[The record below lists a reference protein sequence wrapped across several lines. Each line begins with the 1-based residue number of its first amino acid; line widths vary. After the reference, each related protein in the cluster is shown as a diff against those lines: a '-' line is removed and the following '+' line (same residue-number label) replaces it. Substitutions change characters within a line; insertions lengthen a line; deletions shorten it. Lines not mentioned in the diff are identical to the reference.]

1 MTRIAELRVQLVGY
15 TTFVPPQIGE
25 DEDGPVYWTGAHAAN
40 RIFEAKPN
48 TLEFSPYPESAVPGR
63 MQSLV
68 EFAGRSCYESFDH
81 PNPRTASNKGY
92 LANTQEQGHGSIEEH
107 ASVSFYV
114 TGVSRSLT
122 HELIRHRHLSYSE
135 LSQRFVN
142 VETAAIVIP
151 PLLADAVDIDL
162 YEDGAISPFEEVQ
175 QYSAAVYGGLVEG
188 LTQTNVPRKQVREA
202 ARAVMA
208 NQTETKIVVTG
219 NLRAWK
225 EFLIKR
231 DSPHADAEIRRLAQ
245 EIGGQL
251 AGIAPNIFGG
261 SARAIWQDNEN
272 QELPA

>member
-1 MTRIAELRVQLVGY
+1 VTRIAELKVQLVGY
-15 TTFVPPQIGE
+15 TTFVPPCIGE
-25 DEDGPVYWTGAHAAN
+25 DADGQPIYWTGAHAAN
-40 RIFEAKPN
+40 RIAEAKPGSDAY
-48 TLEFSPYPESAVPGR
+48 SPYPESAVPGR

-92 LANTQEQGHGSIEEH
+92 LANTQDHGHGSIEEH

-135 LSQRFVN
+135 LSQRFVD
-142 VETAAIVIP
+142 VTEAKLVVP
-151 PLLADAVDIDL
+151 PALEDSDISFQM
-162 YEDGAISPFEEVQ
+162 EQKHVSN
-175 QYSAAVYGGLVEG
+175 VYGHIVHILQNEG
-188 LTQTNVPRKQVREA
+188 VQGKKAREA
-202 ARAVMA
+202 ARAVMP
-208 NQTETKIVVTG
+208 NMTESKIVVTG

-251 AGIAPNIFGG
+251 AGIAPNLFGG
-261 SARAIWQDNEN
+261 SARAIWQDNED
-272 QELPA
+272 QEIPA

>member
-1 MTRIAELRVQLVGY
+1 MTRIAEMRVQLVGY

-25 DEDGPVYWTGAHAAN
+25 DENGPIYWTGAHTAN
-40 RIFEAKPN
+40 RIPEAHPYSTKYA
-48 TLEFSPYPESAVPGR
+48 PYPESAVPGHS
-63 MQSLV
+63 QSLV

-92 LANTQEQGHGSIEEH
+92 LAHTQEAGHGSIEEH

-142 VETAAIVIP
+142 VETASIVIP
-151 PLLADAVDIDL
+151 PAMRESVKAAHEQSDFSA
-162 YEDGAISPFEEVQ
+162 FEEAQ
-175 QYSAAVYGGLVEG
+175 QHAADIYGDLVEEATFKWG
-188 LTQTNVPRKQVREA
+188 ANRKQSREA
-202 ARAVMA
+202 ARAVMP

-219 NLRAWK
+219 NYRAWK

-231 DSPHADAEIRRLAQ
+231 DSPHADAEIRMLAQ
-245 EIGGQL
+245 EIGRQL
-251 AGIAPNIFGG
+251 AGIAPNLFGG
-261 SARAIWQDNEN
+261 SARAIWQDNED
-272 QELPA
+272 QEIPA

>member
-15 TTFVPPQIGE
+15 TVFVAPQIGY
-25 DEDGPVYWTGAHAAN
+25 DENGPRYWTGAHAAN
-40 RIFEAKPN
+40 WDESAAKSDGG
-48 TLEFSPYPESAVPGR
+48 FSSFPESTVPGH

-92 LANTQEQGHGSIEEH
+92 LANTQEHGHGSIEEH

-151 PLLADAVDIDL
+151 PLMEDAVKVGL
-162 YEDGAISPFEEVQ
+162 YEDGEVSPFEQVQ
-175 QYSAAVYGGLVEG
+175 QYASAVYGGMVEG
-188 LTQTNVPRKQVREA
+188 LSDIGVPRKQVREA

-231 DSPHADAEIRRLAQ
+231 DTVHADAEIRRLAQ
-245 EIGGQL
+245 EIGKQL

-261 SARAIWQDNEN
+261 SARAIWQDNED
-272 QELPA
+272 QEIPA